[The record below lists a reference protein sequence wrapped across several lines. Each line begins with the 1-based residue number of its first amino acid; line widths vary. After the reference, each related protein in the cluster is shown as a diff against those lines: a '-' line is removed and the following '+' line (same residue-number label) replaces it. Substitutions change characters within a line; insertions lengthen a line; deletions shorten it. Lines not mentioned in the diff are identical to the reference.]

1 MFNAD
6 TQLLFSSDYPHWD
19 FDVPSKIFDLP
30 FLTEQARENILGLN
44 ACNFLGIEPSS
55 LPLYKS
61 KAA

>member
-1 MFNAD
+1 
-6 TQLLFSSDYPHWD
+6 
-19 FDVPSKIFDLP
+19 